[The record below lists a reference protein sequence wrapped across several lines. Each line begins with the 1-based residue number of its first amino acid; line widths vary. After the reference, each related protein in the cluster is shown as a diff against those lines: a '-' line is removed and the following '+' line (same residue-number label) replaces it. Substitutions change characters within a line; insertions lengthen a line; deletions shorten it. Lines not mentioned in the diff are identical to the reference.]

1 MHFDQLK
8 RREFITLFG
17 GAAATWPLAARAQQ
31 PGLPVVGWMSGRSP
45 EDSAYLLAAFREGL
59 RETGFVEGE
68 SVAIEYRWARGQY
81 EQLPTMATDLVGRR
95 IAVLVAIGGDPSALA
110 AKQATSTIP
119 VVFGM
124 GGDPVTAGLVSSF
137 NRPGGNATGFTLLT
151 NLMEP
156 KRVGLL
162 HELVPG
168 IALMGALV
176 NPTFPPAARQ
186 LQEIEEATRTI
197 NQKFLAAKASN
208 DMELDAALALLVR
221 QGVGALLIAADPYF
235 DTRRDRIISF
245 VAENKLPT
253 IYQFREFAV
262 AGGLISY
269 GPRVP
274 DSYRQAGIYVG
285 RILHGAKPND
295 LPVVQPTKFELV
307 LNLKTANALG
317 LTVPNAMQL
326 LADEVIE

>member
-1 MHFDQLK
+1 MK
-8 RREFITLFG
+8 RRAFITLIG
-17 GAAATWPLAARAQQ
+17 GAAAWPLAARAQQ
-31 PGLPVVGWMSGRSP
+31 PTPVIGWMSGRAP
-45 EDSAYLLAAFREGL
+45 EDSAHLLAAFREGL

-68 SVAIEYRWARGQY
+68 SVAIEYRWAHGRY
-81 EQLPTMATDLVGRR
+81 EQLPAMAADLAGRKV
-95 IAVLVAIGGDPSALA
+95 AVLVAVGGDPSALA

-124 GGDPVTAGLVSSF
+124 GGDPVTAGLVSTF

-151 NLMEP
+151 NLMEA

-162 HELVPG
+162 HEMVPG
-168 IALMGALV
+168 IALIGALV
-176 NPTFPPAARQ
+176 NPTFPAAGGQ
-186 LQEIEEATRTI
+186 LQEIEQAARTI
-197 NQKFLAAKASN
+197 NRKFLAAKASN
-208 DMELDAALALLVR
+208 DMELAAALALLVQQR
-221 QGVGALLIAADPYF
+221 VDALLVAADPYF

-245 VAENKLPT
+245 VAANKLPT

-285 RILHGAKPND
+285 RILRGAKPED
-295 LPVVQPTKFELV
+295 LPVVQPIKFELV
-307 LNLKTANALG
+307 LNMKTANTLG

>member
-1 MHFDQLK
+1 VR
-8 RREFITLFG
+8 RREFITLLG
-17 GAAATWPLAARAQQ
+17 GAAAWPLAARAQQ
-31 PGLPVVGWMSGRSP
+31 AVMPVIGWMSGRSP
-45 EDSAYLLAAFREGL
+45 EDSAHLLAAFREGL
-59 RETGFVEGE
+59 RETGFVKGE
-68 SVAIEYRWARGQY
+68 SVAIEYRWAGGQY
-81 EQLPTMATDLVGRR
+81 EQLPTMAADLVGRR
-95 IAVLVAIGGDPSALA
+95 IAVLVAIGGDASALA

-119 VVFGM
+119 IVFGT
-124 GGDPVTAGLVSSF
+124 GGDPVTAGLVRSF

-168 IALMGALV
+168 NALMGALV
-176 NPTFPPAARQ
+176 NPTFPTAARQ

-208 DMELDAALALLVR
+208 DMELDAALALLVQQR
-221 QGVGALLIAADPYF
+221 VGALLVAADPYF

-285 RILHGAKPND
+285 RILRGAKPDD

-307 LNLKTANALG
+307 LNMKTANSLG